1 MRAIITLFIAALSG
15 TVGAGEKERSVRLGD
30 VPPEVKAAA
39 DKAVPGAKWRSAE
52 QETDKGQTI
61 YELKGKGAEKDR
73 EVEVEVTPDGK
84 LLQTEIEVPLKEVPD
99 VVRNTLKTRWPD
111 FKPKEVKAVTRQDGT
126 QGYEFEQSKAGG
138 KEFEVFISGDGK
150 TVDLQE
156 D

>member
-1 MRAIITLFIAALSG
+1 MRAIVALLAAALSG
-15 TVGAGEKERSVRLGD
+15 TLGAAEKERSIPLSD
-30 VPPEVKAAA
+30 IPPEIKAAA
-39 DKAVPGAKWRSAE
+39 DKAVPGAKWHSAE

-61 YELKGKGAEKDR
+61 YELKGKDAEKDR

-84 LLQTEIEVPLKEVPD
+84 LLQTEVEVPLNEIPD
-99 VVRNTLKTRWPD
+99 AVRSTLKNRWPD

-126 QGYEFEQSKAGG
+126 QGYEFEESKAGG

-150 TVDLQE
+150 TVDVQE